1 MLHRPAVSLK
11 AFLTLD
17 SYQWPGHG
25 TLVFIDCTALSAAHV
40 MRWNDDHLYNIEKD
54 FGEETAKL
62 VAESHKTAIDTMEQV
77 CQAGQTCL
85 LHTAH

>member
-1 MLHRPAVSLK
+1 MSMRAI
-11 AFLTLD
+11 LTLD

-25 TLVFIDCTALSAAHV
+25 TLVVFDCTALSAAHV

-62 VAESHKTAIDTMEQV
+62 VAESHKTAIETMEQV
-77 CQAGQTCL
+77 CQAGRTCF
-85 LHTAH
+85 LHIAH

>member
-1 MLHRPAVSLK
+1 MLHRSAMSMR

-17 SYQWPGHG
+17 SYQWPGHEI
-25 TLVFIDCTALSAAHV
+25 LVFIDCIALPAAHV

-62 VAESHKTAIDTMEQV
+62 IAESHKTAIETMEQV
-77 CQAGQTCL
+77 SQA
-85 LHTAH
+85 A